1 MVPLLILVVVLGI
14 AVAVAARWHAARRSR
29 TTTTAAEADAR
40 RWYERLGADVS
51 GLTDDGSVV
60 VRQAL
65 SDASERY
72 AAAGSDLASA
82 STHQGF
88 VLARRTA
95 LEGLYYARAAR
106 TALGLNPG
114 PDLPPIEDDVP
125 SGEPYVPQARLGSQ
139 QPSAGGLGGSVTA
152 GIAGLGLGLLAGE
165 LLGGHTDRWG
175 DDGDFGDFGD
185 S

>member
-1 MVPLLILVVVLGI
+1 MMPLMILGVVLGI
-14 AVAVAARWHAARRSR
+14 AVAAAVAARWHAARRSR
-29 TTTTAAEADAR
+29 TTATAAETHAR
-40 RWYERLGADVS
+40 RWCVRLGADVS

-82 STHQGF
+82 RNHQDF

-95 LEGLYYARAAR
+95 LEGLHYARAAR

-114 PDLPPIEDDVP
+114 PDPP
-125 SGEPYVPQARLGSQ
+125 
-139 QPSAGGLGGSVTA
+139 
-152 GIAGLGLGLLAGE
+152 
-165 LLGGHTDRWG
+165 TDRG
-175 DDGDFGDFGD
+175 RCPVT
-185 S
+185 